1 MEVCQKVSRRT
12 EVPSPKMGGQG
23 RWGCFATCPG
33 SSLPH
38 LLPLPPGPAISPR
51 STLLPS
57 GPGCPPPSPLPL
69 LTRLPLASASQLKHC
84 LLLEAAPE
92 PHPRALVKCP
102 PLTYPLPNTG
112 AGCTTITGSLLC
124 VPPTPCPRSLLR
136 TGVQCVQHGGS
147 NALIEHRCVLMPR
160 F

>member
-1 MEVCQKVSRRT
+1 MPERSPGEQRCPPQKWEVR
-12 EVPSPKMGGQG
+12 EGG
-23 RWGCFATCPG
+23 AA
-33 SSLPH
+33 
-38 LLPLPPGPAISPR
+38 LPPALGPLYLTSYHCPQD
-51 STLLPS
+51 LPS
-57 GPGCPPPSPLPL
+57 VRAPHCFHQDPGCPPPSPLPL

-102 PLTYPLPNTG
+102 PLTYLLPNTG

-124 VPPTPCPRSLLR
+124 VPLTPCPRSLLR

-147 NALIEHRCVLMPR
+147 NALIEHLCVLMPR